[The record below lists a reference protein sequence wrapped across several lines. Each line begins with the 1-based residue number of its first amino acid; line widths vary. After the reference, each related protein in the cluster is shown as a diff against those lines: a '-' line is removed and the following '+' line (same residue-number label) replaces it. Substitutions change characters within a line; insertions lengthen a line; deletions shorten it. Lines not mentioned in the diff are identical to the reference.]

1 MAALSLTS
9 DYATST
15 GCPQPY
21 LQRIAEAGFTH
32 VHWCHHWCT
41 DFLYADCEIEQ
52 IARWLAEFGLA
63 VTDLH
68 ASAGAE
74 KRWTSPRDYERLAG
88 VELVAN
94 RIRMAGRLGSD
105 VVILHLIGLPD
116 DPAQQG
122 AFWDR
127 VWASL
132 DDLAPVAAGAGVRIA
147 LENGHFDQL
156 EACLGRYGADFLG
169 LCYDCGHGNMIPDGL
184 DRLEAVRDRLI
195 SIHLH
200 DNDGQNDQHLPPF
213 RGTVDWPRLMDILAR
228 SAYARWISM
237 EATMAN
243 IGSDD
248 EAAFLAET
256 FQAGTRLSDMLAR
269 ARAQAGATP
278 PAVGGS
284 APGATGRAAGG
295 SAPAAAPPA

>member
-21 LQRIAEAGFTH
+21 LQRIARAGFSH

-41 DFLYADCEIEQ
+41 DFVYADCEIEQ
-52 IARWLAEFGLA
+52 IARWLAEHGLA
-63 VTDLH
+63 LTDLH

-74 KRWTSPRDYERLAG
+74 KRWTSAREYERLAG

-94 RIRMAGRLGSD
+94 RIRMAARLGSD

-116 DPAQQG
+116 EPSEQP
-122 AFWDR
+122 AFWNR

-132 DDLAPVAAGAGVRIA
+132 DALQPLAIDAGVRIA
-147 LENGHFDQL
+147 IENGHFDQITK
-156 EACLGRYGADFLG
+156 CLRRYSPDFVG

-184 DRLEAVRDRLI
+184 DWLEALRDRLI
-195 SIHLH
+195 SVHLH
-200 DNDGQNDQHLPPF
+200 DNDGAGDQHLPPF

-228 SAYARWISM
+228 SAYAKWISM

-243 IGSDD
+243 IGADD
-248 EAAFLAET
+248 ETAFLAEA
-256 FQAGTRLSDMLAR
+256 FE
-269 ARAQAGATP
+269 AGARLTEMLHRAKQQTDAKP
-278 PAVGGS
+278 Q
-284 APGATGRAAGG
+284 AAGG
-295 SAPAAAPPA
+295 A